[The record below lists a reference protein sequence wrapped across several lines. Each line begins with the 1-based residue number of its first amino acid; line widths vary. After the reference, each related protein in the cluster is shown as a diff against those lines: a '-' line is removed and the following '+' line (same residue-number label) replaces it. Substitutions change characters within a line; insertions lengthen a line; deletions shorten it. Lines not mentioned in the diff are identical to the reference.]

1 MDEEHFFQVGDIDGV
16 AIVKSARPYLSAV
29 QSIFDAPQEKT
40 IYVIDEPSKVAY
52 TSR

>member
-1 MDEEHFFQVGDIDGV
+1 
-16 AIVKSARPYLSAV
+16 V

-52 TSR
+52 TSRWEDFHKVEDALAVHWSCIYVIV